1 MAVNSSPE
9 IIRDMKS
16 TLQETVTS
24 IQLIQQNVKGAMR
37 SSANWDDEQGKQYQA
52 LMKRIAQLTQSPM
65 ETLNTAMPKLEKLAQ
80 ALDEYEKVKF

>member
-16 TLQETVTS
+16 TLQETVAS

-37 SSANWDDEQGKQYQA
+37 SSANWNDEQGKQYQA

-65 ETLNTAMPKLEKLAQ
+65 ATLNTAMPKLEKLAQ